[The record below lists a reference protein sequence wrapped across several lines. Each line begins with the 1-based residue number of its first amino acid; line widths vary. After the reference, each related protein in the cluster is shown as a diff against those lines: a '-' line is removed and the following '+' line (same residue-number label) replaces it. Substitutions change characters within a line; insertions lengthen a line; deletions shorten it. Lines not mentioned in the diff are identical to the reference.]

1 MPYYEI
7 VIPFDPNITI
17 GPLTLAWH
25 ALFSALGIVLGYW
38 IARVYAPKAGVKVED
53 VDTIAVWC
61 ILGGII
67 GARVVFVIDN
77 WNLFSGN
84 PLKIFEVWSGG
95 MAVWGGILGGISGG
109 VISTFMARLPLP
121 AMADLGG
128 MGLILGQGVGRI
140 GDLING
146 EHHALATDLPW
157 AFLYTHPN
165 TLATRDA
172 TGSTF
177 PEHPATTYELLFD
190 FIIMGIMMYLMR
202 RWGGTGR
209 VFWVYMGLYSLGR
222 FLVSFLR
229 VDPMMGPLQLAQWL
243 GIVGMVLT
251 VLVLVPSF
259 RKKGL
264 AGR

>member
-7 VIPFDPNITI
+7 AIPFDPNITI
-17 GPLTLAWH
+17 GPITLAWH
-25 ALFSALGIVLGYW
+25 ALFASLGILLGYW
-38 IARVYAPKAGVKVED
+38 IARRYAPWAGVTFED
-53 VDTIAVWC
+53 VDTIAVWS

-67 GARVVFVIDN
+67 GARVIFVIDN
-77 WNLFSGN
+77 WGLFADN
-84 PLKIFEVWSGG
+84 PLKVFEVWSGG

-109 VISTFMARLPLP
+109 IISGFLARLPLP
-121 AMADLGG
+121 AMSDLGG

-157 AFLYTHPN
+157 AFRYTHPN

-172 TGSTF
+172 SGSTF

-190 FIIMGIMMYLMR
+190 FAIMGLMMYLIR

-209 VFWVYMGLYSLGR
+209 VFWVYLGLYSLGR

-229 VDPMMGPLQLAQWL
+229 VDPTMGPLELAQWL
-243 GIVGMVLT
+243 GLAGMILT
-251 VLVLVPSF
+251 VAVLVPSF